1 MSIEELI
8 ACLTGNHPP
17 GSHAA
22 GMTLA
27 DLMFPTT

>member
-8 ACLTGNHPP
+8 AYLTGTHPP
-17 GSHAA
+17 GSHTAD
-22 GMTLA
+22 MTLA